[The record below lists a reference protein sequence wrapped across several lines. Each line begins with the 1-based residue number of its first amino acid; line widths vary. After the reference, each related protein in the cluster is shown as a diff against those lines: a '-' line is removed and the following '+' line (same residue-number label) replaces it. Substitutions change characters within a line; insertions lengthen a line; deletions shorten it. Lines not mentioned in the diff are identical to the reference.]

1 MEQTNLVVTP
11 DGKSWD
17 EVTRDVSYI
26 GPNCLY
32 TTTDT
37 ATTWSSYAIMD
48 EWRGATAIAGTNFMN
63 KDFAIAYDR
72 VICLVDGFYRF
83 NVFHRM
89 VTSGDMQVYY
99 NGSEVIASEVSGS
112 PSGNSTKHIISDIR
126 LKRGDYLQVRGE
138 FGSGDYYYNNF
149 SIIRLNK

>member
-1 MEQTNLVVTP
+1 MEQTNLVVTA
-11 DGKSWD
+11 DGKTWD

-32 TTTDT
+32 TTTNT
-37 ATTWSSYAIMD
+37 ATTWSTYAIMD
-48 EWRGATAIAGTNFMN
+48 EWRGSTAIAGTNFMN
-63 KDFAIAYDR
+63 KDFAIAHDR

-89 VTSGDMQVYY
+89 VSAGDMQVYY
-99 NGSEVIASEVSGS
+99 NGSEVIASEANSGS
-112 PSGNSTKHIISDIR
+112 VTHTKHIISDIQM
-126 LKRGDYLQVRGE
+126 KRGDYLQVRGE
-138 FGSGDYYYNNF
+138 FGTGDYYYNNF